1 MIMRWLACGG
11 GNIHILGTCPDC
23 YATQGGLLLGTVAST
38 HKGRVTALC
47 SDCGNAVD
55 YYVDAKDEKM
65 WKLEPIEARGVTRA
79 ANTPITIEELVL
91 R

>member
-11 GNIHILGTCPDC
+11 GHIHILGACPDC
-23 YATQGGLLLGTVAST
+23 FVTQGGLLIGTVTNT

-47 SDCGNAVD
+47 MDCGKEVD
-55 YYVDAKDEKM
+55 YYVDAKDEMM
-65 WKLEPIEARGVTRA
+65 WKLAPVEARGVSQA
-79 ANTPITIEELVL
+79 DKKPVPVGELVF

>member
-11 GNIHILGTCPDC
+11 GHIHILGTCPDC
-23 YATQGGLLLGTVAST
+23 YATQGGLLIGTVATT

-47 SDCGNAVD
+47 VDCGKAVD

-65 WKLEPIEARGVTRA
+65 WKLEPIEARGVSRVEDK
-79 ANTPITIEELVL
+79 PMPVGELVL